1 MTAIGTIFR
10 RELGSYF
17 ATPLA
22 YVFTLIFLVLAGL
35 TTFYQGSSSNAA
47 RPTWCRSS
55 RSCRGY
61 TCC

>member
-22 YVFTLIFLVLAGL
+22 YVFTLADRKSVV
-35 TTFYQGSSSNAA
+35 
-47 RPTWCRSS
+47 
-55 RSCRGY
+55 
-61 TCC
+61 